1 MKKGRVLLL
10 LLVLIVT
17 VFVVSCTKNIQPQP
31 PAAPTFPANQ
41 VNVIDGGVQLMWNMV
56 PGHTYNVVVTKIA
69 ASGSRENP
77 KTFTNVS
84 SPFSFKPNDEGMG
97 YGSFSWQVIAVR
109 DGLSSTP
116 AGGNGFN
123 VPEPTPEK
131 ELTLELTEMNQSS
144 SRSLP
149 TLYIVRGAS
158 NQVSGERSC
167 SPVNIN
173 YLGAV
178 VNYVVS
184 SLPDGNRD
192 SPALQLMV
200 QKKGTD
206 VSKRWPNDATE
217 YHLDEDDQYNFGV
230 NNLGVNYETSPGN
243 YYMWVRL
250 ASDLTKT
257 SEKQEFVV
265 AYLDAAFEAEIKKY
279 NQDTEYTGNVCG
291 LDPSLGVDLEYRV
304 SVSFDTELISMAK
317 REFEVGQLG
326 VDGTTEESTTATFT
340 TKQHSFVY
348 KVNYATECTK
358 FATLTVDA
366 TIVGV
371 KWDDV
376 NKEGTTTND
385 IPLTFEATK
394 SFVLDLKDPT
404 ALVSSLPDQ
413 TTPENWKITQATLTF
428 LASDTKCLKEYSEK
442 INFEF
447 LVYKGISNETKNLAF
462 AEATTFKMLE
472 DTKWDN
478 EFTVGATYTATKT
491 SQDAPDTAGAQFEFV
506 GLKNLDLATITATM
520 TVHDCCDDGCTIE
533 PTPCQNCSVGCLT
546 HATAVSQS
554 FVVDNVFFSS
564 MQASAVV
571 FDKSGF
577 VDVDGRDEP
586 TVPSS
591 PTKANVTLTF
601 ADANWAPIPNIVWN
615 SISGLEV
622 DVDFDGLTF
631 ESTAATSLKPFP
643 CSGFATKT
651 VLTLKAT
658 VTSQTDPDDGVEATR
673 TFIATATD
681 LSGNTHN
688 VQFTLWVDTLG
699 PTLTYFKAF
708 KNVGLEYS
716 KIEFAFQETP
726 DSAELLLL
734 DEMMNPFILDFDDAE
749 PIGSPLD
756 HRYRIDTEF
765 TIEEG
770 ETWTLRAT
778 ATDYTGNKQSS
789 ELTHVSAETSER

>member
-1 MKKGRVLLL
+1 
-10 LLVLIVT
+10 
-17 VFVVSCTKNIQPQP
+17 
-31 PAAPTFPANQ
+31 
-41 VNVIDGGVQLMWNMV
+41 
-56 PGHTYNVVVTKIA
+56 
-69 ASGSRENP
+69 
-77 KTFTNVS
+77 
-84 SPFSFKPNDEGMG
+84 
-97 YGSFSWQVIAVR
+97 
-109 DGLSSTP
+109 
-116 AGGNGFN
+116 
-123 VPEPTPEK
+123 
-131 ELTLELTEMNQSS
+131 
-144 SRSLP
+144 
-149 TLYIVRGAS
+149 
-158 NQVSGERSC
+158 
-167 SPVNIN
+167 
-173 YLGAV
+173 
-178 VNYVVS
+178 
-184 SLPDGNRD
+184 
-192 SPALQLMV
+192 
-200 QKKGTD
+200 
-206 VSKRWPNDATE
+206 
-217 YHLDEDDQYNFGV
+217 
-230 NNLGVNYETSPGN
+230 
-243 YYMWVRL
+243 MWVRL

-279 NQDTEYTGNVCG
+279 NQDTEYTEKVCG

-404 ALVSSLPDQ
+404 ALVSSLPVQ
-413 TTPENWKITQATLTF
+413 TTQENWKITQATLTF

-462 AEATTFKMLE
+462 AEATTFEMLE
-472 DTKWDN
+472 DTDWGN
-478 EFTVGATYTATKT
+478 EFTVDATYTATKT
-491 SQDAPDTAGAQFEFV
+491 SQDAPDTAEAQFEFV

-564 MQASAVV
+564 IQASAVV

-601 ADANWAPIPNIVWN
+601 ADANWAPIPNIVWD

-622 DVDFDGLTF
+622 DVDDDGLTF
-631 ESTAATSLKPFP
+631 ESTAATSLMPFP

-658 VTSQTDPDDGVEATR
+658 VTSQTDPVGGVEATR

-734 DEMMNPFILDFDDAE
+734 DSMMNPFILDFDDAE
-749 PIGSPLD
+749 PIGSPKD

-765 TIEEG
+765 TIEEA

-778 ATDYTGNKQSS
+778 ATDYTGNKQFS